1 MPKEQDH
8 LHGNIYAQL
17 RADEPAHA
25 PRHAALAAASAPSAF
40 ESTTAQQIGADADFV
55 DSWIMPPLPRVHNA
69 IVAHVAKSARPFTP
83 VRARDEMLLL
93 EEPAPRAAAGATD
106 AHIWTFPALSI
117 SILMQD
123 AKDGPLQ

>member
-1 MPKEQDH
+1 
-8 LHGNIYAQL
+8 
-17 RADEPAHA
+17 
-25 PRHAALAAASAPSAF
+25 
-40 ESTTAQQIGADADFV
+40 
-55 DSWIMPPLPRVHNA
+55 MPPLPRVHNA

-93 EEPAPRAAAGATD
+93 EEPVPRAAAGATD